1 MIGDLQYV
9 VREEDTPESD
19 TKTVLPKSL
28 RLCFVGSLT
37 KLSLGN
43 NSSFVDGFTRVSR
56 SFAVAAR
63 GAAGGDAE
71 ETGDKLRLGECE
83 SEEPKA
89 SDPTVDNTEVGDPLS
104 RSEGETDLLA

>member
-19 TKTVLPKSL
+19 TKTVFPKSL
-28 RLCFVGSLT
+28 RLCFFGSLT

-43 NSSFVDGFTRVSR
+43 NSSFVAEVS
-56 SFAVAAR
+56 SSSGAFSVVAR